1 MGFKYSNTRVNSRSI
16 RFYDQAASKINT
28 INIEESMT
36 AEQKAYLAL
45 NKVFS
50 SNQKT
55 VNVTS
60 AAVGVSASLDW
71 ESLTL
76 ATPPAGFPALS
87 TKDFNLFINGVVVEN
102 DVLDSVIQTGSNVLV
117 TLNGGLNYIVDSDDE
132 YMISGKFAD

>member
-1 MGFKYSNTRVNSRSI
+1 MAKYSNTRVNSRSI
-16 RFYDQAASKINT
+16 RFYDQAASKMNT

-117 TLNGGLNYIVDSDDE
+117 TLNGGLNYIVESDDE
-132 YMISGKFAD
+132 FMISGKFAD

>member
-102 DVLDSVIQTGSNVLV
+102 DVLDSVTQTGSNVLV

>member
-1 MGFKYSNTRVNSRSI
+1 MSRYSNTRVNSRSI
-16 RFYDQAASKINT
+16 RFFDQAASKMNT

-36 AEQKAYLAL
+36 NEQKAYLSL

-60 AAVGVSASLDW
+60 AAGNVSASLEW
-71 ESLTL
+71 ESLDL
-76 ATPPAGFPALS
+76 ATPPSGFPSLT
-87 TKDFNLFINGVVVEN
+87 TKDFTLFINGVVVEN
-102 DVLDSVIQTGSNVLV
+102 DALDAVAQTGSNVLV
-117 TLNGGLNYIVDSDDE
+117 TLNEGLNYIVDSSDE

>member
-1 MGFKYSNTRVNSRSI
+1 MGRYSNTRVNSRSI
-16 RFYDQAASKINT
+16 RFFDQAASKMNT

-36 AEQKAYLAL
+36 NEQKAYLSL

-60 AAVGVSASLDW
+60 AAGNVSASLEW
-71 ESLTL
+71 ESLDL
-76 ATPPAGFPALS
+76 ATPPSGFPSLT
-87 TKDFNLFINGVVVEN
+87 TKDFTLFINGVVVEN
-102 DVLDSVIQTGSNVLV
+102 DALDAVAQTGSNVLV
-117 TLNGGLNYIVDSDDE
+117 TLNEGLNYIVDSSDE

>member
-55 VNVTS
+55 VNVT
-60 AAVGVSASLDW
+60 AAAAGVSASLEW

-76 ATPPAGFPALS
+76 ATPPAGFPDLS

-102 DVLDSVIQTGSNVLV
+102 DVLDSVAQTGSNVLV
-117 TLNGGLNYIVDSDDE
+117 TMNAGLNYIIESDDE

>member
-1 MGFKYSNTRVNSRSI
+1 MAKYSNTRVNSRSI

-117 TLNGGLNYIVDSDDE
+117 TLNGGLNYIVESDDE
-132 YMISGKFAD
+132 FMISGKFAD

>member
-1 MGFKYSNTRVNSRSI
+1 MGRYSNTRVNSRTI
-16 RFYDQAASKINT
+16 RFYDQASSKMNT

>member
-1 MGFKYSNTRVNSRSI
+1 MGRYSNTRVNSRTI
-16 RFYDQAASKINT
+16 RFYDQASSQMNT

-55 VNVTS
+55 VTVT
-60 AAVGVSASLDW
+60 AASVGVSASLEW

-76 ATPPAGFPALS
+76 ATPPAGFPDLS

-102 DVLDSVIQTGSNVLV
+102 DVLDSVAQTGSNVLV
-117 TLNGGLNYIVDSDDE
+117 TMNGGLNYIIESDDE

>member
-55 VNVTS
+55 VNVTA
-60 AAVGVSASLDW
+60 AAVGVSASLEW

-76 ATPPAGFPALS
+76 ATPPAGFPDLS

-102 DVLDSVIQTGSNVLV
+102 DVLDSVTQTGSDVLV
-117 TLNGGLNYIVDSDDE
+117 TLNGGLNYVIDSDDE

>member
-36 AEQKAYLAL
+36 LEQKTYLAL

-55 VNVTS
+55 VNVT
-60 AAVGVSASLDW
+60 AAAAGVSASLEW

-87 TKDFNLFINGVVVEN
+87 TKDFNLFINGVIVEN
-102 DVLDSVIQTGSNVLV
+102 DVLDSVAQTGSNVLV
-117 TLNGGLNYIVDSDDE
+117 TMNAGLNYIIESDDE